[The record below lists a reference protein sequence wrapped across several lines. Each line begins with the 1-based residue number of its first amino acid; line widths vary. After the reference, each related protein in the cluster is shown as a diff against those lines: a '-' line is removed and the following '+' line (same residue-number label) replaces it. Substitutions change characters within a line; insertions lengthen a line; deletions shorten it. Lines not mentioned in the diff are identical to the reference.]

1 MKLNGLLNIFCK
13 YAALDLLSM
22 DINSD
27 NIDEVLKQI
36 DSEIETITGKKEDLL
51 QKMNDITHSAD
62 DYHKGESILEHTKEV
77 LQNIE
82 NMADEITGINDN
94 ALKLLRLVA
103 LFHDIGKVYTFAITT
118 KNDKTKHTFY
128 SHAAKSAEVLKL
140 LISKELAED
149 SNFHHD
155 LTELVKA
162 HNSMMDLLASK
173 KGDDPAYVKRL
184 VESTIGK
191 RDLIKQLNIFMK
203 ADSMTEHAMKE
214 TLKTINSITE
224 DVPRYHTQLKEKVD
238 RAAAIDQ
245 MIVDKKDEVE
255 ELLNIE
261 LPNDTNRLMAL
272 YPNIGQIRGEIM
284 KAKRKDILNKL
295 NIIIPVR

>member
-1 MKLNGLLNIFCK
+1 MKLNGLLNMFCK

-22 DINSD
+22 DINPD

-51 QKMNDITHSAD
+51 QKMNDIIHSAD

-103 LFHDIGKVYTFAITT
+103 LFHDIGKVYTFAITK

-128 SHAAKSAEVLKL
+128 SHAAKSVEVLKL
-140 LISKELAED
+140 LISKDLAED

-224 DVPRYHTQLKEKVD
+224 DVPRYHTQLKEKEN

-284 KAKRKDILNKL
+284 KAKRKDILGKL